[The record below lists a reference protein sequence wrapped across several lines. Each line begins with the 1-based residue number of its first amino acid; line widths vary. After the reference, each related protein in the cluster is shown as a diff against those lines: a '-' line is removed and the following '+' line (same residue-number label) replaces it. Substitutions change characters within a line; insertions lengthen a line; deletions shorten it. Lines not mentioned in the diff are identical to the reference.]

1 MRLRTTGAAGM
12 VALAAMAVGATPA
25 FATNTP
31 DGVVTPKVDCVQET
45 QSGYVA
51 HFTYKGEG
59 LPKGGYRVGLG
70 EYSSGGPW
78 YISEKNPWKIGPRPR
93 EAGKDGGGIDW
104 FYPGDRRYGF

>member
-31 DGVVTPKVDCVQET
+31 DGVGTPKVDCVQET
-45 QSGYVA
+45 QAGYVA

-59 LPKGGYRVGLG
+59 LPRGGYRVGFG
-70 EYSSGGPW
+70 ESSSGWPW
-78 YISEKNPWKIGPRPR
+78 YISEKNTLKMGTRTMD
-93 EAGKDGGGIDW
+93 AGKDGEGIDW